1 MRKTTK
7 KCGATRLKLAALL
20 QKSFFFFCI
29 HPLTWDPDHLFP
41 AQGRY
46 RSDKNI
52 DCYRWTGYAKYVRPD
67 GTSFTMVS
75 VGSYSTMTS
84 LIKAKELFMSDSGEV
99 YAE

>member
-7 KCGATRLKLAALL
+7 KSGTTVTKLAALL
-20 QKSFFFFCI
+20 QKSF
-29 HPLTWDPDHLFP
+29 PKMGEYALTWDPAHLFP

-46 RSDKNI
+46 RTDKNI
-52 DCYRWTGYAKYVRPD
+52 DCYCWTGHAKHIRED
-67 GTSFTMVS
+67 GSSFVMLS

-84 LIKAKELFMSDSGEV
+84 LIKAKELFISNSGEV